1 MARRM
6 YSIDQINSEKPSD
19 INIVAGNGINID
31 SSATSKTISLS
42 LYRHNISISSFDD
55 SMTAY
60 MTVYSVN
67 SAPATTKQELVDNL
81 LSGSSMSATGTAE
94 TNTKLIFL
102 IDSAGQLHYTDMAG
116 NAGMYSDD
124 YTIVDTVS
132 AIGG

>member
-19 INIVAGNGINID
+19 INIVAGTGINID
-31 SSATSKTISLS
+31 SSATSKTISLV
-42 LYRHNISISSFDD
+42 LYQHNISISSYDD
-55 SMTAY
+55 SMKAY

-67 SAPATTKQELVDNL
+67 SASATTKQELVDNL
-81 LSGSSMSATGTAE
+81 LASSDMPATGTAE
-94 TNTKLIFL
+94 SHTKLIFL

-116 NAGMYSDD
+116 NEGIYSDD
-124 YTIVDTVS
+124 YNVVDTVV

>member
-19 INIVAGNGINID
+19 INIVAGTGINID
-31 SSATSKTISLS
+31 SSAASKTISLS
-42 LYRHNISISSFDD
+42 LYQHNISISAFDD
-55 SMTAY
+55 SMQAY

-67 SAPATTKQELVDNL
+67 SAPVTTKQELVDNL
-81 LSGSSMSATGTAE
+81 LINNSMPATGTAE

-102 IDSAGQLHYTDMAG
+102 IDSAGQLHYTDLAG
-116 NAGMYSDD
+116 AAGIYSDD
-124 YTIVDTVS
+124 YIVSDTVV